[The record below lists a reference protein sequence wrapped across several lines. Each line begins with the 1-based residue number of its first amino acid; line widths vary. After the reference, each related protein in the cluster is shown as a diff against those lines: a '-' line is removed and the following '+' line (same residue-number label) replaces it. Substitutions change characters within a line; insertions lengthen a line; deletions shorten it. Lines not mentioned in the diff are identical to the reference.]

1 MPLLPSAR
9 LDGVRPPDR
18 DGEGG
23 HPESEKDAKL
33 AQKLYQLQSF
43 IVVFPQE
50 AMGQFASFGPT
61 CVFWANLPPCSLQ
74 VLDTLSSLTWTDYIT
89 VIAFASNTKQS
100 QTAAAT
106 DATKVRKTPIWP
118 RSWANFSLLYLC
130 SHGNAWANLRLLG
143 QLNTFLA

>member
-33 AQKLYQLQSF
+33 AQKLYQLQPF
-43 IVVFPQE
+43 IVVLPQE

-61 CVFWANLPPCSLQ
+61 CIFWANLPPCSLQ
-74 VLDTLSSLTWTDYIT
+74 VLDTLTWTDYVT

-130 SHGNAWANLRLLG
+130 SHRNAWANLRLLG